1 MRVFN
6 TLQLMR
12 AFYRSLFCLFFI
24 AANTV
29 YAYDNLTPV
38 EKIPDGL
45 DFTLQDLDGKM
56 HKLSD
61 YKGKTVI
68 INFWASW
75 CPPCR
80 EEMPS
85 MERAWQQ
92 IKNENII
99 MLAINVGEDE
109 DTVFTF
115 LGDFPVT
122 FTILLDK
129 SGEITESWP
138 IRGLPTTY
146 VISPQGKLVY
156 RAIGGRNWDDKAI
169 LDTIRQLN
177 K

>member
-1 MRVFN
+1 MFIFN
-6 TLQLMR
+6 NTFLIR
-12 AFYRSLFCLFFI
+12 AFYGCLFCVLFII
-24 AANTV
+24 ANSV
-29 YAYDNLTPV
+29 SAYDDLTRV
-38 EKIPDGL
+38 EKSPDGL
-45 DFTLQDLDGKM
+45 AFALQDMDGKV

-61 YKGKTVI
+61 YKGKTLI

-80 EEMPS
+80 AEMPS

-92 IKNENII
+92 IKDENIV

-138 IRGLPTTY
+138 IRGLPTTF